1 MTIALFTHN
10 AALEGATL
18 SLFALAKNLRS
29 RGHTCIVFSAID
41 GPIREKYEA
50 LHIKFVVDPCCFDQ
64 PERANV
70 LHAHLDE
77 THVDATIINT
87 ITGFHLVPYIRKQMP
102 RARVIW
108 VIRESEKESYF
119 RKYPGISQK
128 HFDLAHHVVFVARAT
143 KERYAAFDKG
153 QFCVIHNGVDTDLI
167 DTYKASHTKMALRQK
182 YRLPPDGKIISCIG
196 TITPRKGQAEFVES
210 ALQVQGK
217 RSDRKTTFVLVGKI
231 PNEAAQRYINN
242 VLQKAEWS
250 GVREAFFLFDE
261 TADVFDFFRLS
272 DVLVC
277 NSFIESFPRVILE
290 AMAFEVPI
298 VATNI
303 YGIPEQIQH
312 MRHGLLTLPGNTTM
326 LAQNILSMLEIPAL
340 AQNLAS
346 NAYKRVQEQFTEEK
360 MTNAFADLLAPSPSV
375 LPPQKKP
382 VRNPSVLFLSEASG
396 DTFRYRVCHQAE
408 ALRLQGWHTKT
419 LPVEALEERYADDS
433 FSMFILHRVS
443 YSQKVA
449 SFIRTVQAKGKI
461 VIFDIDDLLFEEK
474 DDAHLHGKIAMQNNR
489 EMGLKES
496 LHDYGKVLALCN
508 AAMVTTHAL
517 QRCIQNRF
525 PQMPTFI
532 CKNAT
537 SIEMRQYAEQ
547 AIYERENE
555 NPNIITI
562 GYFSGTPS
570 HDVDFL
576 ACASSLKKILEN
588 YPFVRLRVCGFL
600 QVPSLLLSVDAQ
612 IERISFVPWQQVP
625 SILAKTSINLAP
637 LEYGNPFAEAKSELK
652 YLEAAMVGIPTIA
665 SATDGYTEAITS
677 GDNGFLCKTPQE
689 WYASLELLLR
699 NASLRKTMGENAKK
713 DMLQR
718 YTTEIRG
725 KELSHLLLQI
735 LASSLQKNS
744 ATVCAV

>member
-18 SLFALAKNLRS
+18 SLFTLAKNLRS

-50 LHIKFVVDPCCFDQ
+50 LHMKFVVDPCCFDQ

-87 ITGFHLVPYIRKQMP
+87 ITGFHLVPYIRKQLP

-128 HFDLAHHVVFVARAT
+128 HFDLAHHVVFVAHAT

-153 QFCVIHNGVDTDLI
+153 QFCVIHNGVDLQAIEDF
-167 DTYKASHTKMALRQK
+167 KSHNQKILLRQK
-182 YRLPPDGKIISCIG
+182 YHLPEHEDIVSCIG
-196 TITPRKGQAEFVES
+196 TITPRKGQVEFIES
-210 ALQVQGK
+210 ALHVLMQK
-217 RSDRKTTFVLVGKI
+217 KERNISFVLVGRLQD
-231 PNEAAQRYINN
+231 PAQKSIND
-242 VLQKAEWS
+242 VLQKAEWN
-250 GVREAFFLFDE
+250 GVRKSFFLFDN
-261 TADVFDFFRLS
+261 TPDVFDFFRLS
-272 DVLVC
+272 DVFVC
-277 NSFIESFPRVILE
+277 NAFIESFPRVVLE

-312 MRHGLLTLPGNTTM
+312 MRHGLLTLPGNATM

-340 AQNLAS
+340 AQKLAS
-346 NAYKRVQEQFTEEK
+346 NAYTRVQEQFTEEK
-360 MTNAFADLLAPSPSV
+360 MTNAFSSLLAPSPSV

-382 VRNPSVLFLSEASG
+382 VRNPSVLFLSGASG

-419 LPVEALEERYADDS
+419 LPVEALEERYTDDS
-433 FSMFILHRVS
+433 FCMFILHRVS

-525 PQMPTFI
+525 SQMPTFI

-625 SILAKTSINLAP
+625 SILANTSINLAP
-637 LEYGNPFAEAKSELK
+637 LECGNPFAEAKSELK

-689 WYASLELLLR
+689 WHASLELLLR

-735 LASSLQKNS
+735 LASPLQKNS